1 MKVHTVNEK
10 GTDFLYSINLVDNK
24 AAANDANEFLV
35 DEYGHNN
42 TLVHRW
48 SCIWSLSTG
57 HTLTLTDTYTWAI
70 QYSRLHTSTNTNT
83 YTHTETRTHHLDTRT
98 HTHTY
103 LGAAEPS
110 CGSYP
115 SFNG

>member
-1 MKVHTVNEK
+1 MRKERGSIGDEKRGRIESLEENKGNGGRGEKIENLGRRRESKVHTVNEN
-10 GTDFLYSINLVDNK
+10 GTDFLLSINLMNNK

-57 HTLTLTDTYTWAI
+57 HTLTLTDAYT
-70 QYSRLHTSTNTNT
+70 
-83 YTHTETRTHHLDTRT
+83 
-98 HTHTY
+98 
-103 LGAAEPS
+103 
-110 CGSYP
+110 
-115 SFNG
+115 